1 VLVFRAIKI
10 YDSRQSHYDN
20 FKHKKDKTMSTE
32 SNNHTNNRITF
43 ESDGYLCLIGL
54 NRADKRNA
62 FDSHMIKQL
71 SEALTRYENDD
82 NLRCAL
88 IFAHGEHFTAGLD
101 LMELQDKWDKGAFEF
116 NEDEIDPWGI
126 GGKLRKK
133 PVVVAVQGTCLT
145 AGIELMLNS
154 DVVIAS
160 DNCNFAQMEVQRGI
174 MPFGGATVR
183 FVAAAGWQKA
193 MPYLLTGKNFDA
205 QTADRLNLV
214 SEVVANG
221 EEYERAMT
229 IAQEICKAAPLGVQG
244 LLSSAQDASRSGTAA
259 ALANIHS
266 YLPHLFYSEDAREG
280 AMAMVERREAEFKGR

>member
-1 VLVFRAIKI
+1 MTTQNDTDII
-10 YDSRQSHYDN
+10 S
-20 FKHKKDKTMSTE
+20 
-32 SNNHTNNRITF
+32 NRITY
-43 ESDGYLCLIGL
+43 ETDGYICLIGL
-54 NRADKRNA
+54 NRPNKRNA
-62 FDSHMIKQL
+62 FDSHMIQQF
-71 SEALTRYENDD
+71 SEALTHYDHDD

-116 NEDEIDPWGI
+116 NDDEIDPWGI
-126 GGKLRKK
+126 SGKLRTK
-133 PVVVAVQGTCLT
+133 PVVVAVQGTCFT

-193 MPYLLTGKNFDA
+193 MPYLLTGKAFDS
-205 QTADRLNLV
+205 QTADKLGLV
-214 SEVVANG
+214 SEVVATG
-221 EEYERAMT
+221 TEYERALT
-229 IAQEICKAAPLGVQG
+229 IAQEICQSAPLGVQA
-244 LLSSAQDASRSGTAA
+244 LLSSAQDVSRSGIAA
-259 ALANIHS
+259 AMANIHS

-280 AMAMVERREAEFKGR
+280 AMAMVERRDAEFKGR

>member
-1 VLVFRAIKI
+1 M
-10 YDSRQSHYDN
+10 
-20 FKHKKDKTMSTE
+20 TT
-32 SNNHTNNRITF
+32 TNDRITY
-43 ESDGYLCLIGL
+43 EIQDHICLIGF

-62 FDSHMIKQL
+62 FDSHMIAQL
-71 SEALTRYENDD
+71 SEALTRYDNDA

-116 NEDEIDPWGI
+116 DDSQIDPWGI
-126 GGKLRKK
+126 SGKLRSK
-133 PVVVAVQGTCLT
+133 PIVVAVKGTCFT

-193 MPYLLTGKNFDA
+193 MPYLLTGKAFDA
-205 QTADRLNLV
+205 QTAERLNLV
-214 SEVVANG
+214 SEVVENG
-221 EEYERAMT
+221 EEYERALT
-229 IAQEICKAAPLGVQG
+229 IAQEICQSAPLGVQA
-244 LLSSAQDASRSGTAA
+244 LLSSAQDASRNGAA
-259 ALANIHS
+259 SALANIHS
-266 YLPHLFYSEDAREG
+266 YLPPLFYSEDAKEG
-280 AMAMVERREAEFKGR
+280 VMAMVERREAQFKGN

>member
-1 VLVFRAIKI
+1 
-10 YDSRQSHYDN
+10 
-20 FKHKKDKTMSTE
+20 MMTE
-32 SNNHTNNRITF
+32 SNNHSTDNRITY
-43 ESDGYLCLIGL
+43 ETDSYICLIGL

-71 SEALTRYENDD
+71 SEALTRYESDD

-101 LMELQDKWDKGAFEF
+101 LMELQDKWDKGAFDF
-116 NEDEIDPWGI
+116 NDNEIDPWGI
-126 GGKLRKK
+126 GGKLRSK
-133 PVVVAVQGTCLT
+133 PVVVAVQGTCFT

-214 SEVVANG
+214 SEVVKNG
-221 EEYERAMT
+221 TEYERALT
-229 IAQEICKAAPLGVQG
+229 IAKEICKAAPLGVQG
-244 LLSSAQDASRSGTAA
+244 LLSSAQDVSRSGTAA

-266 YLPHLFYSEDAREG
+266 YLPHLFHSEDAKEG
-280 AMAMVERREAEFKGR
+280 AMAMVERREADFKGR

>member
-1 VLVFRAIKI
+1 M
-10 YDSRQSHYDN
+10 
-20 FKHKKDKTMSTE
+20 TTE
-32 SNNHTNNRITF
+32 SNKSSTDNRITY
-43 ESDGYLCLIGL
+43 ETDGYICLIGL

-71 SEALTRYENDD
+71 SEALTRYENDE

-116 NEDEIDPWGI
+116 NDNEIDPWGI
-126 GGKLRKK
+126 GGKLRSK
-133 PVVVAVQGTCLT
+133 PVVVAVQGTCFT

-183 FVAAAGWQKA
+183 FIQAAGWQKA
-193 MPYLLTGKNFDA
+193 MPYLLTGKAFDA

-221 EEYERAMT
+221 TEYERAMT

-244 LLSSAQDASRSGTAA
+244 LLSSAQDASRNGAKA
-259 ALANIHS
+259 ALANIHG
-266 YLPHLFYSEDAREG
+266 YLPSLFYSEDAKEG
-280 AMAMVERREAEFKGR
+280 AMAMVERREAEFQGR

>member
-1 VLVFRAIKI
+1 
-10 YDSRQSHYDN
+10 
-20 FKHKKDKTMSTE
+20 MSTE

>member
-1 VLVFRAIKI
+1 M
-10 YDSRQSHYDN
+10 
-20 FKHKKDKTMSTE
+20 TTE
-32 SNNHTNNRITF
+32 SQNSNNNNNSTDTRITY
-43 ESDGYLCLIGL
+43 DVQGYICLIGL

-71 SEALTRYENDD
+71 SVALTRYENDA

-101 LMELQDKWDKGAFEF
+101 LMELQDKWDKGAFE
-116 NEDEIDPWGI
+116 
-126 GGKLRKK
+126 
-133 PVVVAVQGTCLT
+133 
-145 AGIELMLNS
+145 LMLNS

-160 DNCNFAQMEVQRGI
+160 SNCNFAQMEVQRGI

-214 SEVVANG
+214 SEVVPNG
-221 EEYERAMT
+221 EEYERALT

-244 LLSSAQDASRSGTAA
+244 LLSSAQDGSRNGAKV
-259 ALANIHS
+259 ALANIHG
-266 YLPHLFYSEDAREG
+266 YLPHLFHSEDAREG

>member
-1 VLVFRAIKI
+1 
-10 YDSRQSHYDN
+10 
-20 FKHKKDKTMSTE
+20 
-32 SNNHTNNRITF
+32 
-43 ESDGYLCLIGL
+43 
-54 NRADKRNA
+54 
-62 FDSHMIKQL
+62 
-71 SEALTRYENDD
+71 NDE

-116 NEDEIDPWGI
+116 SDNEIDPWGI
-126 GGKLRKK
+126 GGKLRSK
-133 PVVVAVQGTCLT
+133 PVVVAVQGTCFT

-193 MPYLLTGKNFDA
+193 MPYLLTGKAFGA

-214 SEVVANG
+214 SEVVESG
-221 EEYERAMT
+221 DEYNRAMT
-229 IAQEICKAAPLGVQG
+229 IAQDLCKAAPQGVQG
-244 LLSSAQDASRSGTAA
+244 LRSEAEGASRNGAKAA
-259 ALANIHS
+259 IEKIHG
-266 YLPHLFYSEDAREG
+266 YLPPLFHSEDAKER
-280 AMAMVERREAEFKGR
+280 AMAMGKRREAEC

>member
-1 VLVFRAIKI
+1 M
-10 YDSRQSHYDN
+10 
-20 FKHKKDKTMSTE
+20 TTE
-32 SNNHTNNRITF
+32 SNKSSTDNRITY
-43 ESDGYLCLIGL
+43 ETDGYICLIGL

-71 SEALTRYENDD
+71 SEALTRYENDE

-101 LMELQDKWDKGAFEF
+101 LMELQDKWDKGVFEF
-116 NEDEIDPWGI
+116 NDNEIDPWGI
-126 GGKLRKK
+126 GGKLRSK
-133 PVVVAVQGTCLT
+133 PVVVAVQGTCFT

-183 FVAAAGWQKA
+183 FIQAAGWQKA
-193 MPYLLTGKNFDA
+193 MPYLLTGKAFDA

-229 IAQEICKAAPLGVQG
+229 IAKEICQAAPLGVQG
-244 LLSSAQDASRSGTAA
+244 LLSSAQDGSRNGAKA

-266 YLPHLFYSEDAREG
+266 YLPHLFHSEDAKEG
-280 AMAMVERREAEFKGR
+280 GMAMVERREADFKGR

>member
-1 VLVFRAIKI
+1 M
-10 YDSRQSHYDN
+10 
-20 FKHKKDKTMSTE
+20 TTE
-32 SNNHTNNRITF
+32 SNNHSIDNRITY
-43 ESDGYLCLIGL
+43 ETDGYICLIGL
-54 NRADKRNA
+54 NRANKRNA
-62 FDSHMIKQL
+62 FDSHMIQQL
-71 SEALTRYENDD
+71 SEALTHYDNDD

-116 NEDEIDPWGI
+116 NDDEIDPWGI
-126 GGKLRKK
+126 SGKLRTK
-133 PVVVAVQGTCLT
+133 PVVVAVQGTCFT

-193 MPYLLTGKNFDA
+193 MPYLLTGKAFDA

-214 SEVVANG
+214 SEVVPNG

-229 IAQEICKAAPLGVQG
+229 IAKEICQAAPLGVQG
-244 LLSSAQDASRSGTAA
+244 LLSSAQDVSRSGTAA

-266 YLPHLFYSEDAREG
+266 YLPHLFHSEDAREG

>member
-1 VLVFRAIKI
+1 M
-10 YDSRQSHYDN
+10 
-20 FKHKKDKTMSTE
+20 TTE
-32 SNNHTNNRITF
+32 SNNHSIDNRITY
-43 ESDGYLCLIGL
+43 ETDGYICLIGL

-62 FDSHMIKQL
+62 FDSHMIQQL

-101 LMELQDKWDKGAFEF
+101 LMELQDKWDKGAFDF
-116 NEDEIDPWGI
+116 NDNEIDPWGI
-126 GGKLRKK
+126 GGRLRSK
-133 PVVVAVQGTCLT
+133 PVVVAVQGTCFT

-160 DNCNFAQMEVQRGI
+160 NNCNFAQMEVQRGI

-183 FVAAAGWQKA
+183 FIAAAGWQKA
-193 MPYLLTGKNFDA
+193 MPYLLTGKAFDA

-244 LLSSAQDASRSGTAA
+244 LLSSAQDVSRSGTAA

-266 YLPHLFYSEDAREG
+266 YLPHLFHSEDAKEG

>member
-1 VLVFRAIKI
+1 
-10 YDSRQSHYDN
+10 
-20 FKHKKDKTMSTE
+20 MMTE
-32 SNNHTNNRITF
+32 SNNHSTDNRITY
-43 ESDGYLCLIGL
+43 ETDSYICLIGL

-62 FDSHMIKQL
+62 FDSHMIQQL
-71 SEALTRYENDD
+71 SEALTNYESDD

-101 LMELQDKWDKGAFEF
+101 LMELQDKWDKGAFDF
-116 NEDEIDPWGI
+116 NDNEIDPWGI
-126 GGKLRKK
+126 GGKLRSK
-133 PVVVAVQGTCLT
+133 PVVVAVQGTCFT

-183 FVAAAGWQKA
+183 FIQAAGWQKA
-193 MPYLLTGKNFDA
+193 MPYLLTGKAFDA

-214 SEVVANG
+214 SEVVPNG

-244 LLSSAQDASRSGTAA
+244 LLSSAQDVSRSGTAA

-266 YLPHLFYSEDAREG
+266 YLPHLFHSEDAKEG

>member
-1 VLVFRAIKI
+1 M
-10 YDSRQSHYDN
+10 
-20 FKHKKDKTMSTE
+20 TTE
-32 SNNHTNNRITF
+32 SNKPSADNRITY
-43 ESDGYLCLIGL
+43 ETDGYICLIGL

-71 SEALTRYENDD
+71 SEALTRYENDE

-116 NEDEIDPWGI
+116 SDNEIDPWGI
-126 GGKLRKK
+126 GGKLRSK
-133 PVVVAVQGTCLT
+133 PVVVAVQGTCFT

-183 FVAAAGWQKA
+183 FIQAAGWQKA
-193 MPYLLTGKNFDA
+193 MPYLLTGKAFDA

-221 EEYERAMT
+221 TEYERAMT

-244 LLSSAQDASRSGTAA
+244 LLSSAQDASRNGAKA
-259 ALANIHS
+259 ALANIHG
-266 YLPHLFYSEDAREG
+266 YLPSLFYSEDAKEG
-280 AMAMVERREAEFKGR
+280 AMAMVERREAEFQGR

>member
-1 VLVFRAIKI
+1 MTTDRN
-10 YDSRQSHYDN
+10 Q
-20 FKHKKDKTMSTE
+20 
-32 SNNHTNNRITF
+32 HTDNRITF
-43 ESDGYLCLIGL
+43 QTDGYICLIGL

-71 SEALTRYENDD
+71 SEALTDYENDD
-82 NLRCAL
+82 HLRCAL

-116 NEDEIDPWGI
+116 DDSQIDPWGI
-126 GGKLRKK
+126 SGKLRCK
-133 PVVVAVQGTCLT
+133 PVVVAVQGTCFT

-160 DNCNFAQMEVQRGI
+160 DNCTFGQLEVQRGI

-183 FVAAAGWQKA
+183 FVQAAGWQKA
-193 MPYLLTGKNFDA
+193 MPYLLTGKAFDA

-214 SEVVANG
+214 SEVVENG
-221 EEYERAMT
+221 TEYERALT
-229 IAQEICKAAPLGVQG
+229 IAKEICQAAPLGVKS
-244 LLSSAQDASRSGTAA
+244 LLSSAQDVSRSGVGA

-266 YLPHLFYSEDAREG
+266 YLPDLFYSEDAREG
-280 AMAMVERREAEFKGR
+280 AMAMVERREAEFKGK

>member
-1 VLVFRAIKI
+1 
-10 YDSRQSHYDN
+10 
-20 FKHKKDKTMSTE
+20 MMTE
-32 SNNHTNNRITF
+32 SNNHSTDNRITY
-43 ESDGYLCLIGL
+43 ETDSYICLIGL

-62 FDSHMIKQL
+62 FDSHMIQQL
-71 SEALTRYENDD
+71 SEALTNYESDD

-101 LMELQDKWDKGAFEF
+101 LMELQDKWDKGAFDF
-116 NEDEIDPWGI
+116 NDNEIDPWGI
-126 GGKLRKK
+126 GGKLRSK
-133 PVVVAVQGTCLT
+133 PVVVAVQGTCFT

-183 FVAAAGWQKA
+183 FIQAAGWQKA
-193 MPYLLTGKNFDA
+193 MPYLLTGKAFDA

-214 SEVVANG
+214 SEVVPNG

-229 IAQEICKAAPLGVQG
+229 IAQEICQAAPLGVQG
-244 LLSSAQDASRSGTAA
+244 LLSSAQDVSRSGTAA

-266 YLPHLFYSEDAREG
+266 YLPHLFHSEDAKEG
-280 AMAMVERREAEFKGR
+280 AMAMVERREAEFKGK

>member
-1 VLVFRAIKI
+1 
-10 YDSRQSHYDN
+10 
-20 FKHKKDKTMSTE
+20 MMTE
-32 SNNHTNNRITF
+32 SNNHSTDNRITY
-43 ESDGYLCLIGL
+43 ETDSYICLIGL

-62 FDSHMIKQL
+62 FDSHMIQQL
-71 SEALTRYENDD
+71 SEALTNYENDD

-101 LMELQDKWDKGAFEF
+101 LMELQDKWDKGAFDF
-116 NEDEIDPWGI
+116 NDNEIDPWGI
-126 GGKLRKK
+126 GGRLRSK
-133 PVVVAVQGTCLT
+133 PVVVAVQGTCFT

-183 FVAAAGWQKA
+183 FIQAAGWQKA
-193 MPYLLTGKNFDA
+193 MPYLLTGKAFDA

-214 SEVVANG
+214 SEVVPNG
-221 EEYERAMT
+221 EEYERAIT

-244 LLSSAQDASRSGTAA
+244 LLSSAQDVSRSGTAA

-266 YLPHLFYSEDAREG
+266 YLPHLFHSEDAKEG

>member
-1 VLVFRAIKI
+1 MTT
-10 YDSRQSHYDN
+10 Q
-20 FKHKKDKTMSTE
+20 
-32 SNNHTNNRITF
+32 SNNHNTNNRITF
-43 ESDGYLCLIGL
+43 ETDSYVCLIGL

-62 FDSHMIKQL
+62 FDSRMIKQL
-71 SEALTRYENDD
+71 SEALTRYENDA

-116 NEDEIDPWGI
+116 NDDEIDPWGI
-126 GGKLRKK
+126 GGKLRTK
-133 PVVVAVQGTCLT
+133 PVVVAVQGTCFT

-214 SEVVANG
+214 SEVVENG
-221 EEYERAMT
+221 EECKRAMT

-266 YLPHLFYSEDAREG
+266 YLPHLFHSEDAREG
-280 AMAMVERREAEFKGR
+280 AMAMVERREAEFKGK

>member
-1 VLVFRAIKI
+1 
-10 YDSRQSHYDN
+10 
-20 FKHKKDKTMSTE
+20 MMTE
-32 SNNHTNNRITF
+32 SNNHSTDNRITY
-43 ESDGYLCLIGL
+43 ETDSYICLIGL

-62 FDSHMIKQL
+62 FDSHMIQQL

-101 LMELQDKWDKGAFEF
+101 LMELQDKWDKGAFDF
-116 NEDEIDPWGI
+116 NDNEIDPWGI
-126 GGKLRKK
+126 GGKLRSK
-133 PVVVAVQGTCLT
+133 PVVVAVQGTCFT

-183 FVAAAGWQKA
+183 FIQAAGWQKA
-193 MPYLLTGKNFDA
+193 MPYLLTGKAFDA

-229 IAQEICKAAPLGVQG
+229 IAKEICQAAPLGVQG
-244 LLSSAQDASRSGTAA
+244 LLSSAQDVSRSGTAA

-266 YLPHLFYSEDAREG
+266 YLPHLFHSEDAKEG
-280 AMAMVERREAEFKGR
+280 AMAMVERREADFKGR

>member
-1 VLVFRAIKI
+1 
-10 YDSRQSHYDN
+10 
-20 FKHKKDKTMSTE
+20 MMTE
-32 SNNHTNNRITF
+32 SNNHSTDNRITY
-43 ESDGYLCLIGL
+43 ETDSYICLIGL

-62 FDSHMIKQL
+62 FDSHMIQQL
-71 SEALTRYENDD
+71 SEALTNYESDD

-101 LMELQDKWDKGAFEF
+101 LMELQDKWDKGAFDF
-116 NEDEIDPWGI
+116 NDNEIDPWGI
-126 GGKLRKK
+126 GGRLRSK
-133 PVVVAVQGTCLT
+133 PVVVAVQGTCFT

-183 FVAAAGWQKA
+183 FIQAAGWQKA
-193 MPYLLTGKNFDA
+193 MPYLLTGKAFDA

-229 IAQEICKAAPLGVQG
+229 IAKEICQAAPLGVQG
-244 LLSSAQDASRSGTAA
+244 LLSSAQDVSRSGTAA

-266 YLPHLFYSEDAREG
+266 YLPHLFHSEDAKEG

>member
-1 VLVFRAIKI
+1 M
-10 YDSRQSHYDN
+10 
-20 FKHKKDKTMSTE
+20 TTE
-32 SNNHTNNRITF
+32 SHNSTDNRITF
-43 ESDGYLCLIGL
+43 EIDGTICRIGL

-62 FDSHMIKQL
+62 FDSYMIKQL
-71 SEALTRYENDD
+71 SEALTRYEDDD

-116 NEDEIDPWGI
+116 NDDEIDPWGI
-126 GGKLRKK
+126 GGRLRSK
-133 PVVVAVQGTCLT
+133 PVVVAIQGTCFT

-154 DVVIAS
+154 DVVIVS

-183 FVAAAGWQKA
+183 FVKAAGWQKA
-193 MPYLLTGKNFDA
+193 MPYLLTGKAFDA

-221 EEYERAMT
+221 EEYERALT
-229 IAQEICKAAPLGVQG
+229 LAQEICQSAPLGVQG

-266 YLPHLFYSEDAREG
+266 YLPHLFYSEDAKEG
-280 AMAMVERREAEFKGR
+280 AMAMVERRAAVFKGC

>member
-1 VLVFRAIKI
+1 MNTQN
-10 YDSRQSHYDN
+10 D
-20 FKHKKDKTMSTE
+20 TSTTKE
-32 SNNHTNNRITF
+32 SSNRISYET
-43 ESDGYLCLIGL
+43 DGYVCLIGL

-71 SEALTRYENDD
+71 SEALTHYENDA

-88 IFAHGEHFTAGLD
+88 MFAHGEHFTAGLD

-116 NEDEIDPWGI
+116 DNNQIDPWGI
-126 GGKLRKK
+126 GGQLRRK
-133 PVVVAVQGTCLT
+133 PVVVAVQGPCFT

-160 DNCNFAQMEVQRGI
+160 SNCNFAQMEVQRGI

-183 FVAAAGWQKA
+183 FIAAAGWQKA
-193 MPYLLTGKNFDA
+193 MPYLLTGKAFDA
-205 QTADRLNLV
+205 QTADKLGIV
-214 SEVVANG
+214 SEVVPNG
-221 EEYERAMT
+221 EEYERALT
-229 IAQEICKAAPLGVQG
+229 LAQEICKAAPLGVQG
-244 LLSSAQDASRSGTAA
+244 LLSSAQDASRNGAKA

-266 YLPHLFYSEDAREG
+266 YLPHLFHSEDAKEG

>member
-1 VLVFRAIKI
+1 MTTIN
-10 YDSRQSHYDN
+10 D
-20 FKHKKDKTMSTE
+20 
-32 SNNHTNNRITF
+32 RITY
-43 ESDGYLCLIGL
+43 EIQGYICLIGF

-62 FDSHMIKQL
+62 FDSHMIAQL
-71 SEALTRYENDD
+71 SAALTRYDNDD

-116 NEDEIDPWGI
+116 DDSQIDPWGI
-126 GGKLRKK
+126 SGKLRTK
-133 PVVVAVQGTCLT
+133 PIVVAVQGTCFT

-183 FVAAAGWQKA
+183 FIQAAGWQKA
-193 MPYLLTGKNFDA
+193 MPYLLTGKAFDA
-205 QTADRLNLV
+205 KTADKLNLV

-221 EEYERAMT
+221 TEYERALT
-229 IAQEICKAAPLGVQG
+229 IAQEICQSAPLGVQA
-244 LLSSAQDASRSGTAA
+244 LLSSAQDASRNGASA

-266 YLPHLFYSEDAREG
+266 YLPSLFHSEDAKEG
-280 AMAMVERREAEFKGR
+280 VMAMVERRAAAFVGR

>member
-1 VLVFRAIKI
+1 M
-10 YDSRQSHYDN
+10 
-20 FKHKKDKTMSTE
+20 TTE
-32 SNNHTNNRITF
+32 SNNSNSTSNDTRITY
-43 ESDGYLCLIGL
+43 DVQDYICLIGL

-71 SEALTRYENDD
+71 SEALTQYENDA

-116 NEDEIDPWGI
+116 DETQIDPWGI
-126 GGKLRKK
+126 GGKLRTK
-133 PVVVAVQGTCLT
+133 PVVVAIQGTCFT
-145 AGIELMLNS
+145 AGIELMLSS

-221 EEYERAMT
+221 EEYERALT
-229 IAQEICKAAPLGVQG
+229 IAKEICKAAPLGVQG
-244 LLSSAQDASRSGTAA
+244 LLSSAQDASRNGAKV
-259 ALANIHS
+259 ALANIHG
-266 YLPHLFYSEDAREG
+266 YLPHLFHSEDAKEG
-280 AMAMVERREAEFKGR
+280 AMAMVERREAEFVGR

>member
-1 VLVFRAIKI
+1 MTTQNK
-10 YDSRQSHYDN
+10 
-20 FKHKKDKTMSTE
+20 
-32 SNNHTNNRITF
+32 TNNRITF
-43 ESDGYLCLIGL
+43 ETDDYICLIGL

-116 NEDEIDPWGI
+116 DNDEIDPWGI
-126 GGKLRKK
+126 GGKLRTK
-133 PVVVAVQGTCLT
+133 PVVVAIQGTCFT

-160 DNCNFAQMEVQRGI
+160 SNCNFAQMEVQRGI

-193 MPYLLTGKNFDA
+193 MPYLLTGKPFDA

-221 EEYERAMT
+221 EEYERALT
-229 IAQEICKAAPLGVQG
+229 LAQEICQAAPLGVQG
-244 LLSSAQDASRSGTAA
+244 LLSSAQDASRSGPAA

-266 YLPHLFYSEDAREG
+266 YLPHLFHSEDAREG
-280 AMAMVERREAEFKGR
+280 AMAMVERRDAEFKGR

>member
-1 VLVFRAIKI
+1 M
-10 YDSRQSHYDN
+10 
-20 FKHKKDKTMSTE
+20 TTE
-32 SNNHTNNRITF
+32 SNKSSTDNRITY
-43 ESDGYLCLIGL
+43 ETDGYICLIGL

-71 SEALTRYENDD
+71 SEALTRYENDE

-101 LMELQDKWDKGAFEF
+101 LMELQDKWDKGVFEF
-116 NEDEIDPWGI
+116 NDNEIDPWGI
-126 GGKLRKK
+126 GGKLRSK
-133 PVVVAVQGTCLT
+133 PVVVAVQGTCFT

-193 MPYLLTGKNFDA
+193 MPYLLTGKAFDA
-205 QTADRLNLV
+205 QTADSLNLV
-214 SEVVANG
+214 SEVVESG
-221 EEYERAMT
+221 EEYNRAMT

-244 LLSSAQDASRSGTAA
+244 LLSSAQDASRNGAKA
-259 ALANIHS
+259 ALANIHG
-266 YLPHLFYSEDAREG
+266 YLPPLFYSEDAKEG
-280 AMAMVERREAEFKGR
+280 AMAMVERRAAEFQGR

>member
-1 VLVFRAIKI
+1 M
-10 YDSRQSHYDN
+10 
-20 FKHKKDKTMSTE
+20 TTE
-32 SNNHTNNRITF
+32 SNNHSIDNRITY
-43 ESDGYLCLIGL
+43 ETDGYICLIGL

-116 NEDEIDPWGI
+116 NDNEIDPWGI
-126 GGKLRKK
+126 GGKLRSK
-133 PVVVAVQGTCLT
+133 PVVVAVQGTCFT

-183 FVAAAGWQKA
+183 FIQAAGWQKA
-193 MPYLLTGKNFDA
+193 MPYLLTGKAFDA

-214 SEVVANG
+214 SEVVPNG

-229 IAQEICKAAPLGVQG
+229 IAKEICKAAPLGVQG
-244 LLSSAQDASRSGTAA
+244 LLSSAQDVSRSGTAA

-266 YLPHLFYSEDAREG
+266 YLPHLFHSEDAKEG
-280 AMAMVERREAEFKGR
+280 AMAMVERREADFKGR

>member
-1 VLVFRAIKI
+1 M
-10 YDSRQSHYDN
+10 
-20 FKHKKDKTMSTE
+20 TTE
-32 SNNHTNNRITF
+32 SNKPSTDNRITY
-43 ESDGYLCLIGL
+43 ETDGYICLIGL

-71 SEALTRYENDD
+71 SEALTRYENDE

-116 NEDEIDPWGI
+116 NDNEIAPWGI
-126 GGKLRKK
+126 GGKLRSK
-133 PVVVAVQGTCLT
+133 PVGVAVQGTCFT

-193 MPYLLTGKNFDA
+193 MPYLLTGKAFDA

-221 EEYERAMT
+221 TEYERAMT

-244 LLSSAQDASRSGTAA
+244 LLSSAQDASRNGAKA
-259 ALANIHS
+259 ALANIHG
-266 YLPHLFYSEDAREG
+266 YLPSLFYSEDAKEG
-280 AMAMVERREAEFKGR
+280 AMAMVERREAEFQGR